1 MHARTHT
8 IIVYSLLPASRAQ
21 GDKHTHTHTQK
32 QRFSTYYK
40 FFNEQRDNSYTMSV
54 QDTFI
59 YSRVLDLLCT
69 HAQLSP
75 VLLLINGPEERKL
88 TAWMIAGYVIANAHA
103 SFEFGTL

>member
-69 HAQLSP
+69 
-75 VLLLINGPEERKL
+75 LINGPEERKL